1 MINTLKT
8 LDLSHNAITG
18 KIPPGAWSVPDR
30 TAAHVLVLTASA
42 LCVRVATAVF
52 GDMPA
57 LVILDLSWNQLSGGI
72 PANMVN
78 FTCVAHAAAAALCAR
93 AAALWLSRVTP
104 PPRCPACLDAHRFNW
119 PTLRIL
125 YVATVGSLCSVKH
138 SRVCPSP
145 AASLWSARVR
155 AGT

>member
-78 FTCVAHAAAAALCAR
+78 FTCVAHAAAAAAPCAW
-93 AAALWLSRVTP
+93 AAALWPSRVTP
-104 PPRCPACLDAHRFNW
+104 PPGALRASMPTGSTGRPCASCTLPRWAAC
-119 PTLRIL
+119 
-125 YVATVGSLCSVKH
+125 
-138 SRVCPSP
+138 
-145 AASLWSARVR
+145 AA
-155 AGT
+155 